1 MKPTW
6 STASIQSNGLR
17 VALTLGEPAG
27 IGPELVIKAA
37 QRRFDAELV
46 AIGDWDLLTQRA
58 QQIGLPIRLRAFS
71 RTHPPKIPKPGR
83 LAVIPVPL
91 SKPVRCG
98 VVETGNAGSLLKALD
113 IACRGC
119 LENTFHAM
127 VTGPIHKGV
136 INDAGIPFTGHTE
149 YLARFTQTPHPVMML
164 ATDTLRVALLTTHV
178 PLSRVCSLITAEGL
192 KRTVGVL
199 VRELARRFD
208 IARPRIAV
216 CGLNPH
222 AGEGGHIGNEEETI
236 IRPALEDLR
245 AEGIRVHGPLPADTA
260 FLPQFLDQCDCVL
273 TMYHDQGLPVLKHQ
287 DFNTAVNITL
297 GLPIIRTSP
306 DHGTALDLAGS
317 GTADEESLC
326 CAIQT
331 AITMAWAENRASQRS
346 HAESRSG

>member
-17 VALTLGEPAG
+17 IALTLGEPAG

-37 QRRFDAELV
+37 QRCFDAELV
-46 AIGDWDLLTQRA
+46 AIGDRDLLTQRA
-58 QQIGLPIRLRAFS
+58 QQIGLPIRLSAFS
-71 RTHPPKIPKPGR
+71 RTHLLKTPKPGR
-83 LAVIPVPL
+83 LVVIPVPL

-98 VVETGNAGSLLKALD
+98 VVEAGNARSLLKALD

-149 YLARFTQTPHPVMML
+149 YLAGFTQTPHPVMML
-164 ATDTLRVALLTTHV
+164 ATDSLRVALLTTHV

-199 VRELARRFD
+199 VRELTRRFD

-222 AGEGGHIGNEEETI
+222 AGEGGHFGNEEETI
-236 IRPALEDLR
+236 IRPALEALR

-306 DHGTALDLAGS
+306 DHGTALDLAGT

-331 AITMAWAENRASQRS
+331 AITMARAENRVSQRS
-346 HAESRSG
+346 HAESCSG